1 MPTRLSLAHGIDKES
16 SSLFDFYPAS
26 ELPTIPIS
34 STSSQTCITPS
45 ALSTIHSPN
54 HESIPRNE
62 PAITEH
68 DKTSMYLTVQSEQV
82 TPITNAQLVTHT
94 DTTTLMTTNRNVLK
108 AIAAITS
115 KQSKSK
121 KVSIINTKPITSYF
135 STQDHSMAGDTIY
148 YGDHSEVTED
158 VLSYTDSDND
168 QSESDNEFSYIYSK
182 SDTESDSDS
191 PEIPME
197 VSTEIPM
204 EVQATVEQSILPF
217 TGVSTEWYAL
227 QNRLAKHNSSRDTI
241 HQAIAVEKDDDGL
254 ISHVNRSEVEGTI
267 ERNVA
272 DLHKQIS
279 SASHTKRNHLEAIL
293 LVGKYFLSTGPL
305 ISTQEL
311 GAIYM
316 RHKRIT
322 RRYDSVAL
330 YDIFCKYLNISQIYM
345 FGRAYTVQNND
356 NLSVCSVVA
365 SIKKVLD
372 THKEDILTNEA
383 AERLSDLFRP
393 ALQYMDTPRDKQV
406 LKGLISELTNIDF
419 TTRLQG
425 IQNRRSTRTAK
436 QKLPILLGQYKDI
449 CQTSQIV
456 RSDLTVLQQYQ
467 LTQRMISQRKLK
479 EIRIIAEGRGR
490 KLKCSKFPE
499 LATVL
504 SYAFGEYDMQQG
516 GGGLEAHPRLIN
528 GTLYQTTE
536 SVTTMKRAREIL
548 LSIAPKG
555 FTISLSTCYNY
566 TENYRERS
574 AQAKR
579 HHAGRGVNAPI
590 SLGKPPRTG
599 VEQFVI
605 NLHWSTAN
613 VNLIVDAC
621 QDLSQCIVVSKDAK
635 AIIPGDISPVQRP
648 GRSWK
653 PKEHPDHSWDQ
664 SRVNAITPMTFLILN
679 TVIKQQPSS
688 TIQELHLSTSDC
700 TTLHLTRT
708 GQGVTLLNLSFYEP
722 ETTFRCLNELLY
734 LLTLSSLD
742 CFFRDHKTGSLKKE
756 FTFVVDNGP
765 SEQPCSP
772 LVQMVLVRLVRLLN
786 LDKLT
791 QVSFAEYHSK
801 RNYVERV
808 HAEEN
813 RVLSS
818 HGPFSSK
825 IPNKHATPG
834 TPEHKQNMESMADEV
849 EKCISQGSFGGNQ
862 LLAFRGVK
870 CEDFVFSDQEQLQR
884 FLDLSEEN
892 KELFT
897 PETYS
902 AVQGA
907 ILDNLHYI
915 WGANRPFTGK
925 YLHDYR
931 ALGNDLIEGTR
942 TAWLDKYTT
951 SVYSTDGN
959 SHCRRHELQPL
970 PDYLRWFKTNELH
983 YLPLEERCLLN
994 GEWDNIPS
1002 VYLPTKVLDLCLS
1015 VIPKPDDSRIHLLAL
1030 LSWVTPREVKEYIS
1044 KQENQFDSQVK
1055 SEIQRRR
1062 WKVHPLYK
1070 NNNRDKLEAM
1080 CKSMRIPVT
1089 SSLAKHNL
1097 AELICKR
1104 KGEQCPPQYTQPL
1117 YHGNLS
1123 AVPCT
1128 TSAINKL
1135 TVHELRAIL
1144 KHHGYSTI
1152 GSKDQL
1158 TLRVFMLRQNKRVGI
1173 TAREEEQLKDLI
1185 YLTYNLI
1192 HEQRKLSITSH
1203 VYRKRTYT
1211 LQTVKPHFVPLPAHV
1226 SCEQDLKV
1234 IFQPLLDH
1242 IDKKRSNHEE
1252 EDQICPPMLHKSNL
1266 GTDLPSDEQFKQ
1278 VGAKIKVQWSDTEV
1292 AGTGWRPGWFT
1303 ATVQQYCEESDILV
1317 ITYSA
1322 EPGQIYEEELT
1333 PLISNNKIRLV
1344 SSPL

>member
-1 MPTRLSLAHGIDKES
+1 M
-16 SSLFDFYPAS
+16 
-26 ELPTIPIS
+26 
-34 STSSQTCITPS
+34 
-45 ALSTIHSPN
+45 
-54 HESIPRNE
+54 
-62 PAITEH
+62 
-68 DKTSMYLTVQSEQV
+68 
-82 TPITNAQLVTHT
+82 
-94 DTTTLMTTNRNVLK
+94 
-108 AIAAITS
+108 
-115 KQSKSK
+115 
-121 KVSIINTKPITSYF
+121 
-135 STQDHSMAGDTIY
+135 
-148 YGDHSEVTED
+148 
-158 VLSYTDSDND
+158 
-168 QSESDNEFSYIYSK
+168 
-182 SDTESDSDS
+182 
-191 PEIPME
+191 
-197 VSTEIPM
+197 
-204 EVQATVEQSILPF
+204 
-217 TGVSTEWYAL
+217 L

-241 HQAIAVEKDDDGL
+241 HQAITVEKDDDDGL
-254 ISHVNRSEVEGTI
+254 ISYVNRSEVEGTI

-279 SASHTKRNHLEAIL
+279 SASQTKRNHLEAIL

-316 RHKRIT
+316 RHKGIT

-345 FGRAYTVQNND
+345 FGRAYTVQNNA

-372 THKEDILTNEA
+372 THKDILTNVA
-383 AERLSDLFRP
+383 AEWLSDLFRP

-467 LTQRMISQRKLK
+467 LTQHVISQRKLK

-516 GGGLEAHPRLIN
+516 GGGLEAHPRLIH

-548 LSIAPKG
+548 LSMAPKG

-574 AQAKR
+574 AQAER

-688 TIQELHLSTSDC
+688 TIQELHLSTSGC

-708 GQGVTLLNLSFYEP
+708 GQGVTLLNISFYEP

-756 FTFVVDNGP
+756 FIFVVDNGP

-772 LVQMVLVRLVRLLN
+772 LVQMVLVGLVRLLN

-825 IPNKHATPG
+825 IPNKHAIPG
-834 TPEHKQNMESMADEV
+834 TPEHK
-849 EKCISQGSFGGNQ
+849 
-862 LLAFRGVK
+862 
-870 CEDFVFSDQEQLQR
+870 
-884 FLDLSEEN
+884 
-892 KELFT
+892 
-897 PETYS
+897 
-902 AVQGA
+902 
-907 ILDNLHYI
+907 
-915 WGANRPFTGK
+915 
-925 YLHDYR
+925 
-931 ALGNDLIEGTR
+931 
-942 TAWLDKYTT
+942 
-951 SVYSTDGN
+951 
-959 SHCRRHELQPL
+959 
-970 PDYLRWFKTNELH
+970 
-983 YLPLEERCLLN
+983 
-994 GEWDNIPS
+994 
-1002 VYLPTKVLDLCLS
+1002 
-1015 VIPKPDDSRIHLLAL
+1015 
-1030 LSWVTPREVKEYIS
+1030 
-1044 KQENQFDSQVK
+1044 
-1055 SEIQRRR
+1055 
-1062 WKVHPLYK
+1062 
-1070 NNNRDKLEAM
+1070 
-1080 CKSMRIPVT
+1080 
-1089 SSLAKHNL
+1089 
-1097 AELICKR
+1097 
-1104 KGEQCPPQYTQPL
+1104 
-1117 YHGNLS
+1117 
-1123 AVPCT
+1123 
-1128 TSAINKL
+1128 
-1135 TVHELRAIL
+1135 
-1144 KHHGYSTI
+1144 
-1152 GSKDQL
+1152 
-1158 TLRVFMLRQNKRVGI
+1158 
-1173 TAREEEQLKDLI
+1173 
-1185 YLTYNLI
+1185 
-1192 HEQRKLSITSH
+1192 
-1203 VYRKRTYT
+1203 
-1211 LQTVKPHFVPLPAHV
+1211 
-1226 SCEQDLKV
+1226 
-1234 IFQPLLDH
+1234 
-1242 IDKKRSNHEE
+1242 
-1252 EDQICPPMLHKSNL
+1252 
-1266 GTDLPSDEQFKQ
+1266 
-1278 VGAKIKVQWSDTEV
+1278 
-1292 AGTGWRPGWFT
+1292 
-1303 ATVQQYCEESDILV
+1303 
-1317 ITYSA
+1317 
-1322 EPGQIYEEELT
+1322 
-1333 PLISNNKIRLV
+1333 
-1344 SSPL
+1344 